1 MKIKSSSKL
10 KLRERLPNTTW
21 KIVLILGVLILV
33 FCLGYISH
41 PAWKFKKSWE
51 NIKKTL
57 IKTDQVVMEELRQE
71 MGLYHANGLATIF
84 LDIPFDSLLSIEE
97 KRTEALIS
105 EILLTS
111 DDDFVPASMRFNGG
125 DPINIKIRL
134 KGDWTDH
141 LVGDKWSFRIHIEDN
156 DQAILGMKRFSIQA
170 PETRNYEKEWVFHQ
184 NLIQEGILT
193 TRYYFVN
200 VVQNGK
206 YNGIYA
212 LEESFTE
219 DLLESQERR
228 EGVIIR
234 FNEDLLWKNWEN
246 LGMADSEI
254 EELAQQIGMFWM
266 TDVDTSEVTAFRANH
281 ISRDELLESELLTA
295 VELLYSFNEGL
306 LAGEEVFDQEYWG
319 KYFAL
324 IDLWGAGHAT
334 SWINLRFY
342 YNPITGLLEPV
353 VFDALPFEPSAVKE
367 TLAFPFS
374 SQGFIQ
380 KIFALPGVQKEY
392 VNHLERFS
400 STGYVNQLEGKYN
413 DELNHFHQVLSG
425 YFEQGLIGN
434 IPPLPWDDLKQR
446 ASLLRKNLRP
456 PQPIQGNFSA
466 IQIDGKDY
474 IKLELSNLMVLPVEI
489 NELSFG
495 EETYTR
501 LKEWC
506 QEKNCQKNIILSEP
520 ALVMK
525 ANSNITLEIPLEE
538 LGAITQSMDYITL
551 QAHISGGSFTTI
563 NPLNSNYVPQGVNL
577 GVKPRVNLD
586 FALETHPYLFQMEP
600 GHLSIQPGSWQVNGD
615 LILPEGADLVIPAGT
630 TLLFE
635 PGAILLVNGVLDLE
649 GTEDDLIRLAAQ
661 EDFWSGVV
669 ALNSGTNESTW
680 THAVI
685 QDTNGINRNGWILT
699 GGITFYKSPLILN
712 QVEIGPS
719 SAEDAIN
726 VIQSEFSFSEV
737 QFYQTES
744 DAFDGDFTQGIIQD
758 CIFNDIGGDA
768 LDFSGSTVQ
777 VDRTKF
783 KNIGDK
789 AVSVGEQSM
798 LSIKNSTIEETN
810 IGIASKD
817 LSEVSADS
825 VIIDGA
831 RFTALAAYI
840 KKPQYGPASL
850 NANDIE
856 ILNSE
861 SPALCQIDSTLILNG
876 SVIPEEN
883 IDVESLYEQ
892 GFLGN

>member
-1 MKIKSSSKL
+1 M
-10 KLRERLPNTTW
+10 
-21 KIVLILGVLILV
+21 ILV
-33 FCLGYISH
+33 FLLGYVSH
-41 PAWKFKKSWE
+41 PAWKLKKSWE
-51 NIKKTL
+51 NIKKSL
-57 IKTDQVVMEELRQE
+57 IKTDQVIMEELRQE

-84 LDIPFDSLLSIEE
+84 LDIPFDSLLIIEE

-141 LVGDKWSFRIHIEDN
+141 LVGDKWSFRIHVEDN

-212 LEESFTE
+212 LEEHFTE

-246 LGMADSEI
+246 LGMADSDV

-266 TDVDTSEVTAFRANH
+266 TDVDTSEITAFRANH

-295 VELLYSFNEGL
+295 VELLYSFNQDL
-306 LAGEEVFDQEYWG
+306 LDGEEVFDQEYWG

-367 TLAFPFS
+367 TLAFPFAS
-374 SQGFIQ
+374 KGFIQ
-380 KIFALPGVQKEY
+380 KIFALPGVQEEY
-392 VNHLERFS
+392 VKHLERVS
-400 STGYVNQLEGKYN
+400 SSGYVNQLEGKYR

-425 YFEQGLIGN
+425 YFEQGLIGD
-434 IPPLPWDDLKQR
+434 IPPLPWDDVKQR
-446 ASLLRKNLRP
+446 ASLLRKNLRS
-456 PQPIQGNFSA
+456 PQPIQGNSST
-466 IQIDGKDY
+466 ILIDGKEY
-474 IKLELSNLMVLPVEI
+474 MRLELTNLMILPVVI
-489 NELSFG
+489 DELSLG
-495 EETYTR
+495 EKTYTE
-501 LKEWC
+501 LMQWC
-506 QEKNCQKNIILSEP
+506 SENECQKNILP
-520 ALVMK
+520 GKTPLVMK
-525 ANSNITLEIPLEE
+525 ANSSIILEIPFEE
-538 LGAITQSMDYITL
+538 LDQRPQSMDPITL
-551 QAHISGGSFTTI
+551 QAHINGGSTITT
-563 NPLNSNYVPQGVNL
+563 NPINSNYVPQGIDQ
-577 GVKPRVNLD
+577 GVKTKTSLD
-586 FALETHPYLFQMEP
+586 YALETHPFLHELEP
-600 GHLSIQPGSWQVNGD
+600 GHLSIQPGTWQVQGD
-615 LILPEGADLVIPAGT
+615 LILPEGSDLLIPAGT

-635 PGAILLVNGVLDLE
+635 SGAILLVNGNLELE
-649 GTEDDLIRLAAQ
+649 GTELEPVQLSAQ
-661 EDFWSGVV
+661 EDRWSGVV
-669 ALNSGTNESTW
+669 VLSNGSRESNW
-680 THAVI
+680 NHAVI
-685 QDTNGINRNGWILT
+685 EDTAGVNRDGWILT

-712 QVEIGPS
+712 QVDIGLS

-726 VIQSEFSFSEV
+726 IIQSEFSFSEV
-737 QFYQTES
+737 RFYQTES
-744 DAFDGDFTQGIIQD
+744 DAFDGDFTEGIIQD
-758 CIFNDIGGDA
+758 CVFTDIGGDA

-777 VDRTKF
+777 VDRSEFF
-783 KNIGDK
+783 KIGDK
-789 AVSVGEQSM
+789 AVSVGEQSV

-817 LSEVSADS
+817 LSQVTADS
-825 VIIDGA
+825 VVVDGA

-850 NANDIE
+850 NANEVE

-861 SPALCQIDSTLILNG
+861 MPALCQVDSTLILNG
-876 SVIPEEN
+876 SEIPEEN